1 MGESGRAGRGNRT
14 PGLEAAVM
22 GARPFPRAPVSG
34 GGVPGGGG
42 EEPAVTDAVPCRAE
56 EGQQEADLPQALQ
69 DPEEGE
75 SRRAAPALAS
85 GGVS

>member
-1 MGESGRAGRGNRT
+1 
-14 PGLEAAVM
+14 M

-34 GGVPGGGG
+34 GGVPGGLGGGLGG
-42 EEPAVTDAVPCRAE
+42 EEPAVTGAVPCRAE

-75 SRRAAPALAS
+75 SRRAAAPGCPCPGER
-85 GGVS
+85 GGVLIKAPG